1 LGLSMFLSLLL
12 FLSTPAWAQEP
23 VDSAGKFS
31 ILGQGTP
38 APYEGV
44 LFDVNATASLL
55 TLSDYYKQQCQIQ
68 MDFTVGS
75 LQAEHDLEIKNLNI
89 RLDSLQ
95 HEYTQT
101 ILQKDNEIA
110 TLQDV
115 VKKNSRKN
123 PWLWAVIG
131 GVVGAGATV
140 AIVETVRD

>member
-1 LGLSMFLSLLL
+1 MGLSMFLSLLL
-12 FLSTPAWAQEP
+12 FLLAPAWAQET
-23 VDSAGKFS
+23 VGSVGSFS
-31 ILGQGTP
+31 ILGQGAP

-68 MDFTVGS
+68 MDFTISS

-101 ILQKDNEIA
+101 ILQKDNEIVA
-110 TLQDV
+110 LQDI

-131 GVVGAGATV
+131 GAVGAGATV

>member
-1 LGLSMFLSLLL
+1 MGLNMFLSLLL
-12 FLSTPAWAQEP
+12 FLLPTALAQ
-23 VDSAGKFS
+23 DTSDFAGKFS
-31 ILGQGTP
+31 ILSQGAP

-55 TLSDYYKQQCQIQ
+55 TLSDYYSQQHQIRLE
-68 MDFTVGS
+68 FTVDS

-95 HEYTQT
+95 REYAQT
-101 ILQKDNEIA
+101 VFQKDNEIA
-110 TLQDV
+110 TLQQV

-123 PWLWAVIG
+123 PWLWALIG
-131 GVVGAGATV
+131 GAVGAGATV

>member
-1 LGLSMFLSLLL
+1 M
-12 FLSTPAWAQEP
+12 
-23 VDSAGKFS
+23 DSVGKFS
-31 ILGQGTP
+31 ILGQGAP

-44 LFDVNATASLL
+44 LFDADATASLL

-68 MDFTVGS
+68 TQFTIDS
-75 LQAEHDLEIKNLNI
+75 LQAEHDLELKNLNI

-95 HEYTQT
+95 REYTQT
-101 ILQKDNEIA
+101 ILQKDNEIVA
-110 TLQDV
+110 LQEI